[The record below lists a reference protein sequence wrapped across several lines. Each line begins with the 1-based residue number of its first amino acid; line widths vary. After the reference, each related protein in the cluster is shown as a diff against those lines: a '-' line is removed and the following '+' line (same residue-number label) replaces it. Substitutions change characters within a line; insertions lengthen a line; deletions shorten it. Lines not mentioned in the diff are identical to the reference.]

1 MKVHGV
7 FCSDFNQTSLEDLC
21 HVFDG
26 SLTIMY
32 KDFFHRFL
40 PNIFL
45 KSVRL
50 GSTFP
55 LSFIILIFS
64 TSPPSFYVFSV
75 LSKYTTY

>member
-1 MKVHGV
+1 MGLIDKFIVFILIWPKFVGADIFLYITYMKVHGV

-32 KDFFHRFL
+32 QDFFHRFL

-45 KSVRL
+45 KSVR
-50 GSTFP
+50 
-55 LSFIILIFS
+55 
-64 TSPPSFYVFSV
+64 
-75 LSKYTTY
+75 